1 MFATCDYAPGDEIF
15 MECGVQFPFESPYRR
30 PWKLLANPDD
40 DTQFEKMMQI
50 LSGKMIEVK
59 HFVMDVW
66 DQAGGT
72 LSTLNYP
79 KDLETCFYREVNGCA
94 YSVDSISK
102 AMLGWIP
109 KLGDGF
115 PQIPE
120 ELVSLGRQ
128 SAKLVQ
134 RFLED
139 SISYPKTDDN
149 SPEPVTL
156 FGLMTGL
163 VNHACFPNAI
173 LTVRHVKPHD
183 EEHIPRPAILT
194 LVACGAIKEGDEIT
208 FSYTWN
214 IPAGVR
220 EQRAELLEMYNFDCR
235 CHSCTGGADAL
246 FLVQARD
253 ALNQLLRDFN
263 RLQEE
268 NADLPLKIYFNMARW
283 IIDASEE
290 LGYFDMELLH
300 ALRTCYT
307 KSEAAGD
314 HLRASYFFRAIIE
327 MIRTY
332 IPGSDRLREAEDYF
346 EKICNAWNAPE
357 AFELSKRLY
366 HIDDMH
372 AHEVDYHHVIDRI
385 FTMSPNPADDAFTKS
400 EKDEELQEIVLAFK
414 TINKSVLSTREARQ
428 KDMLQYLSERGIT
441 YNSVLD
447 TFADIAIKHALV
459 ESRENAQ
466 ADTSKQDP
474 QTIVLEELPVR
485 VKAAKKKKQKKKI
498 SRAR

>member
-1 MFATCDYAPGDEIF
+1 MFAPCDFAPGDEIF
-15 MECGVQFPFESPYRR
+15 VECGAEFPFESPYRR

-50 LSGKMIEVK
+50 LSGKILEVK
-59 HFVMDVW
+59 HSVIEVW
-66 DQAGGT
+66 DQTGGT
-72 LSTLNYP
+72 LSAMDYP
-79 KDLETCFYREVNGCA
+79 EDLESCFNREINGCL
-94 YSVDSISK
+94 YSVDSISE
-102 AMLGWIP
+102 ALLGWILR
-109 KLGDGF
+109 LGNGSL
-115 PQIPE
+115 QIPE
-120 ELVSLGRQ
+120 KLESYGRQ

-139 SISYPKTDDN
+139 SISYLKIDDN
-149 SPEPVTL
+149 STEPVTL
-156 FGLMTGL
+156 FGLMIGL
-163 VNHACFPNAI
+163 VNHACFPNAV
-173 LTVRHVKPHD
+173 LTVRRLRNLD
-183 EEHIPRPAILT
+183 DGTIPQPAILS
-194 LVACGAIKEGDEIT
+194 LVACHAIKEGEEIT
-208 FSYTWN
+208 FSYTGN
-214 IPAGVR
+214 VPAGVR

-235 CHSCTGGADAL
+235 CHACIGEADAL

-263 RLQEE
+263 QLQEE
-268 NADLPLKIYFNMARW
+268 NAELPLKVYFNMARW

-300 ALRTCYT
+300 ALRICYT
-307 KSEAAGD
+307 QSEAVGD

-332 IPGSDRLREAEDYF
+332 MPGSGRLREAEDYF
-346 EKICNAWNAPE
+346 EKICKAWNAPE

-385 FTMSPNPADDAFTKS
+385 FMMSPNPAHDAFTKS
-400 EKDEELQEIVLAFK
+400 EKDEELREIVLAFK
-414 TINKSVLSTREARQ
+414 TISKSVLSTKEARQ

-441 YNSVLD
+441 HDSILD

-459 ESRENAQ
+459 ESKENVQ
-466 ADTSKQDP
+466 AGISEQDL
-474 QTIVLEELPVR
+474 QTTILEQLPVR
-485 VKAAKKKKQKKKI
+485 VKAAKKKKKK